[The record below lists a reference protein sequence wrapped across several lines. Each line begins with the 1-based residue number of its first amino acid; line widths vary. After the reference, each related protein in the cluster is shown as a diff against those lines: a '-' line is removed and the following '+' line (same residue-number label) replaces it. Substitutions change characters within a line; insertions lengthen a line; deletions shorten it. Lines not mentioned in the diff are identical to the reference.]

1 MTAELIRFAKRY
13 NRLLHVFDNF
23 VALAPARFRPGFIFT
38 LGRLLSPFKIYT
50 SKIVSAV
57 RSALPGCD
65 ASAVWRRWLDSHVA
79 FVLDFLTYQEFDA
92 VWLKNAFVCANQPA
106 LDALR
111 QSGGLLLTYHTHH
124 QNTLCCAL
132 GLQGMKV
139 SAVAASPLDSPLFDY
154 IGRWS
159 TRVNVDSSRHFNG
172 GNYIFT
178 SNLRSLLTATQK
190 CFAAGE
196 VVVSLCDFH
205 QPKTDCVA
213 SAVFFN
219 RCVAPPTG
227 VIEMALKHRV
237 PIFLALLAPAD
248 HKLCLQMTQLPE
260 SVDLK
265 AVVDQ
270 YFCFLES
277 NIRANPAC
285 WQGWEWFADL
295 PKTLEAPT

>member
-1 MTAELIRFAKRY
+1 MSAELIRFAKRY
-13 NRLLHVFDNF
+13 NCLLHVFNYF
-23 VALAPARFRPGFIFT
+23 VAVAPAYFRPGFIYA
-38 LGRLLSPFKIYT
+38 LGRWLSPFKTYAKKIT
-50 SKIVSAV
+50 STI
-57 RSALPGCD
+57 RSVLPGYD
-65 ASAVWRRWLDSHVA
+65 TGAVWRRWLDSHMT
-79 FVLDFLTYQEFDA
+79 FVLDFLTYKEFDT
-92 VWLKNAFVCANQPA
+92 VWLKTTFVCANQPA

-132 GLQGMKV
+132 GLQGMRV

-159 TRVNVDSSRHFNG
+159 TRVNVDSARHFNG
-172 GNYIFT
+172 VDYIFT
-178 SNLRSLLTATQK
+178 SNLRSLLTAIQK
-190 CFAAGE
+190 CFATGE

-213 SAVFFN
+213 STAFFN

-237 PIFLALLAPAD
+237 PIFLALLAPTD

-270 YFCFLES
+270 YFYFLES
-277 NIRANPAC
+277 NIRANPSC

-295 PKTLEAPT
+295 PKTLEIST